1 MRRRAAP
8 AGWQRDQEVIR
19 STYEGMMADLIE
31 FLPLGDHEALVLG
44 NPLQKSSRRS
54 HASHKLPALEASCPL
69 SSSCSGR
76 RIWQP
81 SP

>member
-8 AGWQRDQEVIR
+8 ARWQRDQEVIR
-19 STYEGMMADLIE
+19 GSAYEGMAGLIE
-31 FLPLGDHEALVLG
+31 FLLFGDCKAFVLG

-69 SSSCSGR
+69 TSSFSGR
-76 RIWQP
+76 PI
-81 SP
+81 

>member
-8 AGWQRDQEVIR
+8 AGWRRDQEAIR
-19 STYEGMMADLIE
+19 GGTYEGMAGLID
-31 FLPLGDHEALVLG
+31 FLLLGDQEALVLG
-44 NPLQKSSRRS
+44 NPQQKSSHRS

-76 RIWQP
+76 RI
-81 SP
+81 